1 MPRGKKRQPQ
11 RKNGWQE
18 PLWNL
23 VNRKSG
29 TCEFRRSSWMVTC
42 QRGFW
47 DIWNTDNK
55 KNEIRYFGGWRQD
68 CRLRP
73 FRVCTRPAWGQLVW
87 QRVHRRGV
95 HGEFLR
101 AVQGTARGDGENRHP
116 GAVHGRPEK
125 VRLHQG
131 LRSPFLLLL
140 RSLPVSHGPTGIF
153 LFIAVVFPSCCLLVY
168 RYLANMSSRY
178 LHSLTYHYSNNI
190 SCYNIRSLVYHYPKN
205 VSCQYLHGLTCHNPS
220 NIGENPGLPPDCH
233 LLCLLLALTIHVYIW
248 L

>member
-29 TCEFRRSSWMVTC
+29 TCEFRRSSRMVTC

-55 KNEIRYFGGWRQD
+55 KNEIRYFGGWWQD

-101 AVQGTARGDGENRHP
+101 AVQGTARGDGEDRHA
-116 GAVHGRPEK
+116 GAFHGRPEK

-131 LRSPFLLLL
+131 LNSPFLYFYTPC
-140 RSLPVSHGPTGIF
+140 RFGVASLPVGIF
-153 LFIAVVFPSCCLLVY
+153 LFSSPWRTRPSGFPKGVVKTDRLRSIFPAPYDKNRLSMTIPASVPVA
-168 RYLANMSSRY
+168 LASHGFFPY
-178 LHSLTYHYSNNI
+178 
-190 SCYNIRSLVYHYPKN
+190 IR
-205 VSCQYLHGLTCHNPS
+205 TD
-220 NIGENPGLPPDCH
+220 I
-233 LLCLLLALTIHVYIW
+233 
-248 L
+248 

>member
-29 TCEFRRSSWMVTC
+29 TCEFRRSSRMVTC

-101 AVQGTARGDGENRHP
+101 AVQGTARGDGEDRH
-116 GAVHGRPEK
+116 ARTLHGGPEK
-125 VRLHQG
+125 IRWHQG
-131 LRSPFLLLL
+131 LRSLLLYY
-140 RSLPVSHGPTGIF
+140 RIPTSFDRWGFFFFHGIGCPPY
-153 LFIAVVFPSCCLLVY
+153 LVFRRRAGFTTPFGKAFFSFH
-168 RYLANMSSRY
+168 RPFR
-178 LHSLTYHYSNNI
+178 HD
-190 SCYNIRSLVYHYPKN
+190 KN
-205 VSCQYLHGLTCHNPS
+205 WLSM
-220 NIGENPGLPPDCH
+220 
-233 LLCLLLALTIHVYIW
+233 TIHDRVFEDVPLVISFVTW
-248 L
+248 NGRNPLQV